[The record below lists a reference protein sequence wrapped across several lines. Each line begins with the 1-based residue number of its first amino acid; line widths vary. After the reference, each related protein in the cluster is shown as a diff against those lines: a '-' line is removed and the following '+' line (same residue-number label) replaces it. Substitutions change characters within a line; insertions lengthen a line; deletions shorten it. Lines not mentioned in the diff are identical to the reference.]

1 MKYIK
6 SKKVSCADSFTSTG
20 ANSSAFTCSCFE
32 TFGFIR
38 VAKDDCEF
46 LGDMLECTNE
56 LVSVTSV
63 TSQKAKIKF
72 VFSCFIESYLTFF

>member
-1 MKYIK
+1 MTEQIDKNQIFLNFYLMKYIK
-6 SKKVSCADSFTSTG
+6 SKKVSCADSFTSSG
-20 ANSSAFTCSCFE
+20 ANSSDLTCSCFE

-56 LVSVTSV
+56 FVSVSSV
-63 TSQKAKIKF
+63 TG
-72 VFSCFIESYLTFF
+72 